1 MFILTPNEPYS
12 ELEHKGI
19 DYSCCRDFNYIS
31 RYRGLRQ
38 VIHSPDDLEDRM
50 VALENPNP
58 FTSANM
64 EIIWHEVTNSEENRL
79 DLIAYKYLGSA
90 QYGWVIA
97 YFNTI
102 EDGFTC
108 HTGQKLMIPT
118 GITSLMQSGEIL
130 QNVTALKL
138 NLGSE

>member
-1 MFILTPNEPYS
+1 MDIPTPDRVYD

-19 DYSCCRDFNYIS
+19 QYSCCRDFDYIS

-38 VIHSPDDLEDRM
+38 VIHNPDDNEDRM
-50 VALENPNP
+50 ILLETPNP
-58 FTSANM
+58 FITSQAS
-64 EIIWHEVTNSEENRL
+64 IRWHEVTSQEVNRL

-90 QYGWVIA
+90 NYAWVVA
-97 YFNTI
+97 YFNDI
-102 EDGFTC
+102 EDGFSC
-108 HTGQKLMIPT
+108 NTGQKLMIPT
-118 GITSLMQSGEIL
+118 SITDLMSNGEIL

>member
-1 MFILTPNEPYS
+1 MFILTPTNPYDK
-12 ELEHKGI
+12 LEHKGI

-38 VIHSPDDLEDRM
+38 VVHSPEDLDERL
-50 VALENPNP
+50 VALETPNP
-58 FTSANM
+58 FTSHDI
-64 EIIWHEVTNSEENRL
+64 EITWHEVTSSEENRL

-102 EDGFTC
+102 EDGFSC
-108 HTGQKLMIPT
+108 HTGQKLMIPK
-118 GITSLMQSGEIL
+118 GITYLMQSGEIL
-130 QNVTALKL
+130 QNITALRL

>member
-1 MFILTPNEPYS
+1 MFILTPNDSYV

-19 DYSCCRDFNYIS
+19 DYTACRDFDYIS

-38 VIHSPDDLEDRM
+38 VIHNPDDLTDRM
-50 VALENPNP
+50 VTLEAPNP
-58 FTSANM
+58 FVSNDLDVV
-64 EIIWHEVTNSEENRL
+64 WHEVTSSEQNRL

-90 QYGWVIA
+90 QYSWVIA
-97 YFNTI
+97 YFNNI
-102 EDGFTC
+102 SDGFSC
-108 HTGQKLMIPT
+108 HTGQKLRIPRS
-118 GITSLMQSGEIL
+118 ITALMQSGEIL